1 MNPKSLLTS
10 VLFLAVVALP
20 ALAQN
25 TLRPTPDVRDRPVL
39 CQLE

>member
-20 ALAQN
+20 ELAQN
-25 TLRPTPDVRDRPVL
+25 TLRPTPDVRDRRNLYQV
-39 CQLE
+39 E